1 MIVDSAISGRKLE
14 RPWLGAKLDAVT
26 RELGEAL
33 ALERVAGA
41 LVVKVYEHSAAAEAG
56 LLSGDVIV
64 AVDGYEIP
72 DPRAVY
78 YRLTTRGIGNKC
90 SLDVVRKGHKM
101 TVRSPCVA
109 RPKPAR
115 DDVRNLSG
123 THPFDGARVANI
135 LPGTAAELGLEEED
149 GVVILSVQPAS
160 RSARLGF
167 RTGDIIVQIG
177 REKIDSIGDLEAQL
191 KERPRV
197 WQVVVKRGNQLLQ
210 LQLSG

>member
-1 MIVDSAISGRKLE
+1 
-14 RPWLGAKLDAVT
+14 
-26 RELGEAL
+26 
-33 ALERVAGA
+33 
-41 LVVKVYEHSAAAEAG
+41 
-56 LLSGDVIV
+56 
-64 AVDGYEIP
+64 
-72 DPRAVY
+72 VY

-101 TVRSPCVA
+101 TVALAVRAP
-109 RPKPAR
+109 PKASR

-167 RTGDIIVQIG
+167 RTGDIIVQVG
-177 REKIDSIGDLEAQL
+177 REKIDSIGELEAQL